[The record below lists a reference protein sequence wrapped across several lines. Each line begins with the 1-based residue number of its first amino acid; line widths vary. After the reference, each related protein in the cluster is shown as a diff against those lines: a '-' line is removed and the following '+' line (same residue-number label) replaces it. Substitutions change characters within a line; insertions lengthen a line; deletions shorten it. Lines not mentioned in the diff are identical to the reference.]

1 MVPLVQTGQLL
12 DLHRRSQVQGSEV
25 PHPTWLSKS
34 PAHPVKKPDWTLPSG
49 QTVFGF
55 PAPGLSPPDMP
66 PASHA
71 HPRQQLAGFLPL
83 LLPSTTPQPGQHC
96 THTREMSAL
105 YNSNS
110 EPSTHTKSTL
120 KNIKLFPSLNPK
132 CHKTNCILAIYLEIS
147 LVLIAGT
154 PECFSIRSGSR

>member
-1 MVPLVQTGQLL
+1 MAQQISSTPSQEARLDPAQWANRIWVPCPWAQPSGHASSISCPPQAAVSRVSS
-12 DLHRRSQVQGSEV
+12 HCS
-25 PHPTWLSKS
+25 S
-34 PAHPVKKPDWTLPSG
+34 PA
-49 QTVFGF
+49 
-55 PAPGLSPPDMP
+55 PPPNLD
-66 PASHA
+66 STA
-71 HPRQQLAGFLPL
+71 H
-83 LLPSTTPQPGQHC
+83 

-110 EPSTHTKSTL
+110 ESSTHTKSTL

>member
-1 MVPLVQTGQLL
+1 MCTGG
-12 DLHRRSQVQGSEV
+12 HRSREVRCLAQHGSANLQHSQSRSQIGPCVLCS
-25 PHPTWLSKS
+25 
-34 PAHPVKKPDWTLPSG
+34 ALPSG
-49 QTVFGF
+49 QPTFGS
-55 PAPGLSPPDMP
+55 PAPGAQPLGHGPGMSRPPQAAVSRVSSQHSPPP
-66 PASHA
+66 PPPPIWTAL
-71 HPRQQLAGFLPL
+71 R
-83 LLPSTTPQPGQHC
+83 
-96 THTREMSAL
+96 THTGEMSAL